1 MTLAKVLP
9 LRKSAPAGSRPT
21 PANTPSGYKKVP
33 VPVTRN
39 GDCALLLLDL
49 NQQPFD

>member
-1 MTLAKVLP
+1 MTLAKVS
-9 LRKSAPAGSRPT
+9 REWEIGGSTDLHTRP
-21 PANTPSGYKKVP
+21 GYTKIP
-33 VPVTRN
+33 VPETRN

>member
-1 MTLAKVLP
+1 MTLAKVSREWEIGGGAAPNTLP
-9 LRKSAPAGSRPT
+9 
-21 PANTPSGYKKVP
+21 GYKKIP
-33 VPVTRN
+33 VPETRN

>member
-1 MTLAKVLP
+1 MEID
-9 LRKSAPAGSRPT
+9 RRGSAEETG
-21 PANTPSGYKKVP
+21 NTPQGMKKVP
-33 VPVTRN
+33 VPGGRD